1 MLAGA
6 AFWYRPRQLKEPPH
20 SSLSACTGSTLAAR
34 IAGINDAITA
44 TTLPYAQRS
53 RST

>member
-1 MLAGA
+1 MLSGA
-6 AFWYRPRQLKEPPH
+6 AFWYDLDSLGSAPH
-20 SSLSACTGSTLAAR
+20 SSLSARIGSTRAAR
-34 IAGINDAITA
+34 IAGINDAVTD